1 RRLAK
6 ESRAGAPTAA
16 EHLRDLVHH
25 LSPREAYT
33 MALAFTTYF
42 ELVNLCEEHYRNQR
56 LATRRAERL
65 AGNGEPVR
73 ESIEAALLE
82 LKAQGVSAEQLQ
94 DMLNQLSIEL
104 VFTAHPTEAKRRV
117 VLTRLRRLA
126 NLLKQEALT
135 RTSLEASLHREIVA
149 LWLTNRT
156 RETRPTVLDEVNT
169 GLWFFDNTLWE
180 VLPQLQADLSAALAV
195 HYPGV
200 RSPRRWLTFGS
211 WIGGDRDGNPNV
223 TPEVTAETLRM
234 HRRAVLDKAYRA
246 ARELSHLL
254 CISTDHDTVTPELK
268 ALVEKISAPD
278 HRLRFLSARYP
289 SNEPYRLLMAAL
301 AEQIAELS
309 RQLERERLYPIPRSA
324 RTLALSPS
332 LSLSIEPLHDFR
344 ESSAQQLMAV
354 VCDSLRQGRA
364 APLAEGEAA
373 ELRTQLDVFG
383 FHWARLDIRQHSS
396 MHEAAIA
403 EILRRCEQC
412 DNYAALDEAQRV
424 ALLSALLAQ
433 PNASTLDRAGAL
445 SDEARFVTEPIEVA
459 RAASREYGEEA
470 LGVYIISMTDGLSD
484 VLEPLLLMKWL
495 RHEMDIVPLFE
506 TRRDLQQAPHILRAM
521 FEHPAYREH
530 LRKRGNAQVIMLG
543 YSDSNKDC
551 GYITANWELYKAQA
565 AIVETCRAYGVRLTL
580 FHGRGGTIARGGG
593 PTARAILAQPAG
605 LINGRIRITEQGEV
619 LSSRYHDP
627 GLARRHLEQVMYGAL
642 LGTYA
647 ARNARPAPEAWV
659 HTMEHLAEVG
669 FRAYR
674 QLVYETPGFL
684 AFWKQAT
691 PIDEISELKVGSR
704 PAFRRQTRSVEDL
717 RAIPWVFSWMQ
728 SRFVLPGWY
737 GLGSAL
743 STGLAQGEAARE
755 CLRQMYREW
764 SFFRTMIDNAQQSL
778 AKADMGIASLYA
790 TLVEDEAL
798 RERIFTQ
805 IKAEFDR
812 TCEAVLTITG
822 QSAILDNEP
831 VLQSSIRLRNPYVDP
846 LNYIQVEMLHR
857 LRALQRA
864 NPSGSHAE
872 EIKVLRRVVE
882 LTINGVSA
890 GLRNTG

>member
-1 RRLAK
+1 
-6 ESRAGAPTAA
+6 
-16 EHLRDLVHH
+16 
-25 LSPREAYT
+25 
-33 MALAFTTYF
+33 M
-42 ELVNLCEEHYRNQR
+42 
-56 LATRRAERL
+56 
-65 AGNGEPVR
+65 
-73 ESIEAALLE
+73 
-82 LKAQGVSAEQLQ
+82 
-94 DMLNQLSIEL
+94 
-104 VFTAHPTEAKRRV
+104 
-117 VLTRLRRLA
+117 
-126 NLLKQEALT
+126 
-135 RTSLEASLHREIVA
+135 
-149 LWLTNRT
+149 
-156 RETRPTVLDEVNT
+156 
-169 GLWFFDNTLWE
+169 
-180 VLPQLQADLSAALAV
+180 
-195 HYPGV
+195 
-200 RSPRRWLTFGS
+200 
-211 WIGGDRDGNPNV
+211 
-223 TPEVTAETLRM
+223 
-234 HRRAVLDKAYRA
+234 
-246 ARELSHLL
+246 
-254 CISTDHDTVTPELK
+254 
-268 ALVEKISAPD
+268 
-278 HRLRFLSARYP
+278 
-289 SNEPYRLLMAAL
+289 
-301 AEQIAELS
+301 
-309 RQLERERLYPIPRSA
+309 
-324 RTLALSPS
+324 
-332 LSLSIEPLHDFR
+332 
-344 ESSAQQLMAV
+344 
-354 VCDSLRQGRA
+354 
-364 APLAEGEAA
+364 
-373 ELRTQLDVFG
+373 
-383 FHWARLDIRQHSS
+383 
-396 MHEAAIA
+396 
-403 EILRRCEQC
+403 
-412 DNYAALDEAQRV
+412 
-424 ALLSALLAQ
+424 
-433 PNASTLDRAGAL
+433 
-445 SDEARFVTEPIEVA
+445 
-459 RAASREYGEEA
+459 
-470 LGVYIISMTDGLSD
+470 
-484 VLEPLLLMKWL
+484 
-495 RHEMDIVPLFE
+495 
-506 TRRDLQQAPHILRAM
+506 
-521 FEHPAYREH
+521 
-530 LRKRGNAQVIMLG
+530 
-543 YSDSNKDC
+543 
-551 GYITANWELYKAQA
+551 
-565 AIVETCRAYGVRLTL
+565 RLTL

-684 AFWKQAT
+684 TFWKQAT